1 MRARIASVFFLFF
14 AIEFFDEL
22 VFGVRES
29 AWPLIRDDFSL
40 SYTQVGLLL
49 AIPAVFSA
57 FVEPVIGVLGDA
69 GWRRRLILG
78 GGLLF
83 ASQLALITVAP
94 GFAILLVAF
103 CLLYPASG
111 AFVSLAQGSM
121 IDLDHSKAEQLMAK
135 WTFAGS
141 VGVVAGPLVLGGA
154 LLLGV
159 SWQGVF
165 AALAVLG
172 LALSLVALRK
182 LPAPNPDAEDTTL
195 REAIRGA
202 GHAIRRAAVWRWL
215 VLLAFS
221 DLVLDILLG
230 FLAVYFVDEV
240 GVSAAQAGIAIVVW
254 SVVGLAGDALIIPLL
269 GRVQGVRYL
278 RMSATSMLVV
288 LPVFLLVPS
297 YEAKLVILG
306 IIGLLNAGWYS
317 ILQAGLYT
325 ELPGKSGTVVAVSS
339 VGSLPQA
346 AFPALIGVL
355 ADQWGLDVALWVLLL
370 GPMALLIGLPR
381 ADPPGLEAKLEE
393 V

>member
-1 MRARIASVFFLFF
+1 MRARFASVFFIFF
-14 AIEFFDEL
+14 AIEFFDEF

-57 FVEPVIGVLGDA
+57 MVEPIIGVLGDA
-69 GWRRRLILG
+69 GWRRRLIIG
-78 GGLLF
+78 GGAMF
-83 ASQLALITVAP
+83 AIQLAIITVAP
-94 GFAILLVAF
+94 NFAVLLIAF

-121 IDLDHSKAEQLMAK
+121 IDLDHGRAEQLMAR
-135 WTFAGS
+135 WTLAGS
-141 VGVVAGPLVLGGA
+141 VGVVAGPIVLGGA
-154 LLLGV
+154 LLMGV

-165 AALAVLG
+165 AILAGVGLVLT
-172 LALSLVALRK
+172 VAAYRK
-182 LPAPNPDAEDTTL
+182 LPASNPEAEDTTL
-195 REAIRGA
+195 REAVRGA
-202 GHAIRRAAVWRWL
+202 GQAIRRAAVWRWL

-240 GVSAAQAGIAIVVW
+240 GVSATKAGAAIVVW
-254 SVVGLAGDALIIPLL
+254 SVVGLAGDGLIIPLL
-269 GRVQGVRYL
+269 ARVRGVRYL
-278 RMSATSMLVV
+278 RVSALSMLVA
-288 LPVFLLVPS
+288 LPAFLLVPG
-297 YEAKLVILG
+297 YEAKLVVLG
-306 IIGLLNAGWYS
+306 VVGLLNAGWYS

-325 ELPGKSGTVVAVSS
+325 ELPGKSGTVLAVSS

-346 AFPALIGVL
+346 AFPALIGVI

-370 GPMALLIGLPR
+370 GPIALLVGLPR

>member
-1 MRARIASVFFLFF
+1 M
-14 AIEFFDEL
+14 
-22 VFGVRES
+22 
-29 AWPLIRDDFSL
+29 
-40 SYTQVGLLL
+40 
-49 AIPAVFSA
+49 
-57 FVEPVIGVLGDA
+57 IGILGDA

-78 GGLLF
+78 GGFLF

-94 GFAILLVAF
+94 GFAILLIAF

-172 LALSLVALRK
+172 LALSLIALRK
-182 LPAPNPDAEDTTL
+182 LPAPHPDAEDTTL

-202 GHAIRRAAVWRWL
+202 GQAIRRAAVWRWL

-240 GVSAAQAGIAIVVW
+240 GVTAAQAGIAIVVW

-269 GRVQGVRYL
+269 GRVKGVRYL

-288 LPVFLLVPS
+288 LPVFLLVPG
-297 YEAKLVILG
+297 YEVKLVILG
-306 IIGLLNAGWYS
+306 VIGLLNAGWYS

-346 AFPALIGVL
+346 AFPALIGVI
-355 ADQWGLDVALWVLLL
+355 ADQWGLDVALWTLIL
-370 GPMALLIGLPR
+370 GPIALLIGLPR
-381 ADPPGLEAKLEE
+381 ADPPGMEAKLEE

>member
-1 MRARIASVFFLFF
+1 VRARIASVFFLFF